1 MNAPADDAPDR
12 VFEHEPYGGRFVLAW
27 DRATGRAQALAAAP
41 ALARAFALH
50 HGLAAAVA
58 RRIGL
63 GAGGREVRAHGAF
76 VIHPKGFHRHGRG
89 APADAERF
97 DTEVDAADGGACLFD
112 AGAFAAARGEA
123 ILDPRTGYGALAL
136 LAATLELRRRAI
148 GRVIACAAATVE
160 EGAGFEDLLEHEGF
174 RSPIA
179 AGHATSHFG
188 FDLEACDLGACDLG
202 ACDLGA
208 CDLAPFAEGSPLRWN
223 AGVWGAPAG
232 FAKYDDRGAYH
243 WRLHETHDAYRR
255 RADALVAFLASHLGP
270 PVAGRVVADVGAGDG
285 LFAGLVARLGHEVVA
300 IDPEPAALAAAR
312 AEFAREAFDTRAN
325 AVAGTAEALPAG
337 DGTLGA
343 ALLLDV
349 IEHLR
354 NPVRALAELRRAL
367 APGAALLVA
376 TPSWRYGHRADPVY
390 HLDEYREEELAR
402 QLRAT
407 GFTIVQTARI
417 KGAYDDL
424 VVLARR
430 LQ

>member
-1 MNAPADDAPDR
+1 MQASAARAPDR
-12 VFEHEPYGGRFVLAW
+12 LFEHEPFGERFVLAW
-27 DRATGRAQALAAAP
+27 DRATGAAQARAAAP
-41 ALARAFALH
+41 ALAQAFALH

-58 RRIGL
+58 RRTGT
-63 GAGGREVRAHGAF
+63 GATGPEVRAHGAF
-76 VIHPKGFHRHGRG
+76 VVHPKGFHRHGRG

-97 DTEVDAADGGACLFD
+97 DLEVDACDGGACLLD
-112 AGAFAAARGEA
+112 AAAFAAARGEA
-123 ILDPRTGYGALAL
+123 ILDPHAGYGALGL

-148 GRVIACAAATVE
+148 GRVVACAAATVE
-160 EGAGFEDLLEHEGF
+160 EDATFESRLERDGF

-188 FDLEACDLGACDLG
+188 FDLEACDLARI
-202 ACDLGA
+202 
-208 CDLAPFAEGSPLRWN
+208 AEGSPLRWN

-255 RADALVAFLASHLGP
+255 RADALVAFLATHLGP
-270 PVAGRVVADVGAGDG
+270 PIAGRTVADVGAGDA

-300 IDPEPAALAAAR
+300 IDPEPAALAAAQR
-312 AEFAREAFDTRAN
+312 EFAREAFGARAR
-325 AVAGTAEALPAG
+325 AVAGTAEAIPAA
-337 DGTLGA
+337 DGSIGA

-349 IEHLR
+349 LEHLR
-354 NPVRALAELRRAL
+354 NPVRALAELRRVL
-367 APGAALLVA
+367 AADAALLVA

-407 GFTIVQTARI
+407 GFGIVQTARI

-430 LQ
+430 LP